1 MKRHMHRTRV
11 AAAALM
17 SLLTA
22 ALVLGFS
29 TGSALAAVPRAF
41 GHGLSVPAQS
51 GSVGTLSGV
60 LIVVGFFAAVA
71 VITTIGWRLERRHL
85 RQGSQVTLGATPS
98 RAQTYA
104 DAMRS
109 PHTRHGHAA

>member
-1 MKRHMHRTRV
+1 MHRTQV

-41 GHGLSVPAQS
+41 GHGFSVPAQS
-51 GSVGTLSGV
+51 GSATTLSGV
-60 LIVVGFFAAVA
+60 LIFVGFFAAVA
-71 VITTIGWRLERRHL
+71 IITTIGWRLERRHL
-85 RQGSQVTLGATPS
+85 RHGSQVTSGATPS
-98 RAQTYA
+98 SAQTYA

-109 PHTRHGHAA
+109 PHTWHGHAA